1 MKIKDILKWKLES
14 FEQKQKLKDE
24 KQIQLE
30 VAINRL
36 DKQIKDTVSAI
47 SDATQQEFHKMQ
59 NHILNVQDKVE
70 RFDQQLSVVKESL
83 LHQVTKSLADN
94 FMAQVDLNVK
104 KQLDLSEKNS
114 NAQYLSLKK
123 EQEQLSLKISGLI
136 EQIKK

>member
-114 NAQYLSLKK
+114 HAQFLGLKK